1 MQARASRPVSAA
13 YFPDWTGI
21 APSSLDYSK
30 FDILMFAFATP
41 TSSNG
46 ISYGGATSTLQ
57 SLVSAAHG
65 SGYGTKVVLS
75 IGGWTG
81 STYFSQVMTS
91 ANRGAF
97 VQACVDAVNT
107 YNLDGIDIDWEYPN
121 QPGDNHPYSP
131 SDAAN
136 LLSFF
141 TALRSALGTGKI
153 ISAAVSD
160 LPWVGSNGSPLT
172 DVSAY
177 AKQMTYAN
185 IMNYDVFAASATPG
199 PNAPL
204 GNICGNSTQPHYSA
218 EAAVKQWTAAGF
230 PAGQLMLGVPF
241 YGYVSQSSKTK
252 LSDGPLQSA
261 EDAPELDTY
270 RREVLALAGKSYAVA
285 EVPEELGARDTP
297 EGLIPLEGAHP
308 LTQAPPAQGQQSA
321 PLADGDLSAYWGGE
335 IAFSNLIAQGVLQE
349 KSSGTFVAVNGYTY
363 AWDDCSDTPFLYDTA
378 RTTVVTFDD
387 TGSIGDKASYAKNV
401 GLAGAFSWSL
411 NQDYNYVLQNAIRS
425 GLGL

>member
-1 MQARASRPVSAA
+1 M
-13 YFPDWTGI
+13 
-21 APSSLDYSK
+21 
-30 FDILMFAFATP
+30 
-41 TSSNG
+41 
-46 ISYGGATSTLQ
+46 
-57 SLVSAAHG
+57 
-65 SGYGTKVVLS
+65 
-75 IGGWTG
+75 
-81 STYFSQVMTS
+81 
-91 ANRGAF
+91 
-97 VQACVDAVNT
+97 
-107 YNLDGIDIDWEYPN
+107 
-121 QPGDNHPYSP
+121 
-131 SDAAN
+131 
-136 LLSFF
+136 
-141 TALRSALGTGKI
+141 
-153 ISAAVSD
+153 
-160 LPWVGSNGSPLT
+160 
-172 DVSAY
+172 SAY

-185 IMNYDVFAASATPG
+185 IMYAPPRPSPPPQVANPIDRNYDVFAASATPG

-363 AWDDCSDTPFLYDTA
+363 GMICVTMPSPCLHDLTNCS
-378 RTTVVTFDD
+378 
-387 TGSIGDKASYAKNV
+387 N
-401 GLAGAFSWSL
+401 SL
-411 NQDYNYVLQNAIRS
+411 
-425 GLGL
+425 G